1 MLSSYDFRLMW
12 RSGADLPLTLTLART
27 RRDDGE
33 RDHDGRDRLA
43 GRAIRGAQRLRRL
56 DSCGKAGK
64 SSGERGNEMRPNNSS
79 IAALHVPAHAG
90 QACAFSLASK
100 TTAKTT
106 TKTV

>member
-1 MLSSYDFRLMW
+1 
-12 RSGADLPLTLTLART
+12 
-27 RRDDGE
+27 
-33 RDHDGRDRLA
+33 
-43 GRAIRGAQRLRRL
+43 
-56 DSCGKAGK
+56 
-64 SSGERGNEMRPNNSS
+64 MRPNNSS